1 MQTPYVPHRFGQEV
15 ETKLRSRM
23 NWLTAGVASSIAWP
37 QEDVWVVY
45 GGNDYILRGLER
57 SGEASPPGITV
68 PCERAEIDEALSRI
82 YKFASVLSWFHQG
95 YVDVSG
101 HVWGSHPILYG
112 DRRHVFSTGGTYS
125 VRAFDCNHMPLI
137 EGDAMR
143 KSLAFWREGQR
154 LRGVHDSYSFL
165 SFYKVIESQFS
176 KARSKQK
183 VEWIRSN
190 IELLSD
196 DAAARVAELRNE
208 GRDVSR
214 HLFESGRCA
223 VAHAAMEEEIID
235 PDIPRDRRR
244 LREDLV
250 VMAGL
255 AQRYIANELGVPD
268 RSVLYRTR
276 NRLQPWD
283 PMFHPVTLQQLRS
296 GEYPDDL
303 GNFDNRIVSIGLW
316 PDGAIRG
323 MERMIVRVQSVSQGV
338 IEAALVN
345 ERETVI
351 VAAYLDFPHGV
362 AHINIERGGVRDGES
377 PPLEEDLRAFY
388 TLYYN
393 VLGNRV
399 AELTI
404 DGFEPVDCEVVIP
417 VNMMLT
423 LPPHEAVEATVSE
436 VLAKYGHAP
445 VAEAPTI
452 PNHT

>member
-1 MQTPYVPHRFGQEV
+1 
-15 ETKLRSRM
+15 
-23 NWLTAGVASSIAWP
+23 
-37 QEDVWVVY
+37 
-45 GGNDYILRGLER
+45 
-57 SGEASPPGITV
+57 
-68 PCERAEIDEALSRI
+68 
-82 YKFASVLSWFHQG
+82 
-95 YVDVSG
+95 
-101 HVWGSHPILYG
+101 
-112 DRRHVFSTGGTYS
+112 
-125 VRAFDCNHMPLI
+125 
-137 EGDAMR
+137 
-143 KSLAFWREGQR
+143 
-154 LRGVHDSYSFL
+154 
-165 SFYKVIESQFS
+165 
-176 KARSKQK
+176 
-183 VEWIRSN
+183 
-190 IELLSD
+190 
-196 DAAARVAELRNE
+196 
-208 GRDVSR
+208 
-214 HLFESGRCA
+214 
-223 VAHAAMEEEIID
+223 MEEEIID
-235 PDIPRDRRR
+235 PDIPQDRRR

-255 AQRYIANELGVPD
+255 AQRYIANELGIPD

-283 PMFHPVTLQQLRS
+283 PIFHSVTLQQLKS
-296 GEYPDDL
+296 GGYPDDL
-303 GNFDNRIVSIGLW
+303 GNFDNRIVSVGLW
-316 PDGAIRG
+316 PDGAIPG

-362 AHINIERGGVRDGES
+362 AHINIERGGVRSGES

-399 AELTI
+399 VELTI